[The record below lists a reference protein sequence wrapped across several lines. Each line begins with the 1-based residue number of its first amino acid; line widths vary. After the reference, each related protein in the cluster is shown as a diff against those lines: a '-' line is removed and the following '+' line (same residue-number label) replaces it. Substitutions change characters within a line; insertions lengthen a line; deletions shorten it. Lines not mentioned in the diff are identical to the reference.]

1 MNFLLDPNVAYVMLV
16 VGFVLAVLALFAP
29 GTGLIEVGALFA
41 IILAGYGI
49 YSQPVNWW
57 ALAVLILGV
66 FPFLLALR
74 KSRQYIFLAL
84 SIAALII
91 GSVFLFR
98 TPEGKPA
105 VNPFL
110 AIFTSVLAAGFM
122 WFVVRKGLAAL
133 GLGALNNREALE
145 GKIGEAR
152 TNIHAEGTVYAG
164 GEEWTA
170 RSTEPIAL
178 GSKVRIVGRDGL
190 VLLVEAEHPHA
201 QE

>member
-41 IILAGYGI
+41 IALAAYGM
-49 YSQPVNWW
+49 YNQPINWW

-74 KSRQYIFLAL
+74 KSRQVIFLGL
-84 SIAALII
+84 SILALII

-105 VNPFL
+105 INPFVAILTSGL
-110 AIFTSVLAAGFM
+110 AGGFM
-122 WFVVRKGLAAL
+122 WFVARKGLAAL
-133 GLGALNNREALE
+133 GLRALNNREALE
-145 GKIGEAR
+145 GAIGEAR
-152 TNIHAEGTVYAG
+152 TDIRGEGTVYAG

-170 RSTEPIAL
+170 RSSEFIAL

>member
-41 IILAGYGI
+41 IALAAYGM
-49 YSQPVNWW
+49 YNQPINWW

-74 KSRQYIFLAL
+74 KSRQVIFLGL
-84 SIAALII
+84 SILALII

-105 VNPFL
+105 INPFVAILTSGL
-110 AIFTSVLAAGFM
+110 AGGFM
-122 WFVVRKGLAAL
+122 WFVARTGLAAL
-133 GLGALNNREALE
+133 GLRALNNREALE
-145 GKIGEAR
+145 GAIGEAR
-152 TNIHAEGTVYAG
+152 TDIRGEGTVYAG
-164 GEEWTA
+164 GDRAEQAHRRACIEILQNALQA
-170 RSTEPIAL
+170 RVMRTGP
-178 GSKVRIVGRDGL
+178 
-190 VLLVEAEHPHA
+190 
-201 QE
+201 

>member
-41 IILAGYGI
+41 IVLAGYGI

-74 KSRQYIFLAL
+74 KSKQYIFLAL

-110 AIFTSVLAAGFM
+110 AIFTSLLAAGFM

-133 GLGALNNREALE
+133 GLGPLNNREALE

-152 TNIHAEGTVYAG
+152 TNIHTEGTVYAG